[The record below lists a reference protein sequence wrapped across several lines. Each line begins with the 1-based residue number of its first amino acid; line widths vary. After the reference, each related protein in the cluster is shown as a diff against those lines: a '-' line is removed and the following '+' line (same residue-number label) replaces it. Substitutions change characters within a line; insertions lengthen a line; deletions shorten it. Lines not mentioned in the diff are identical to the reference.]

1 VAALLFQNFFFGMV
15 FYNYLYSLPL
25 FYQNVRKFSPIK
37 SALMTLPMVLTQS
50 VASIL
55 SGQYI
60 SRTKRYGEVIW
71 LGYFLF
77 TLGIALTTLFNRT
90 IPQYGII
97 LILIILGYG
106 NGNCF
111 QPTIIALQAH
121 CFKSQRAVVI
131 SVRNFLRCL
140 GGSIG
145 LAISSAIQQNVLKAQ
160 LPEKFKYLSAST
172 YAKPDYSKFSV
183 EDGAAILDAY
193 ARASRMVF
201 VFMAPCAG
209 LCLLTCVFVR
219 DRGLTRPEEA
229 VKGASVKNDE
239 EVKNLSTVTEKE
251 TLEQREMSVH
261 SLDEKEEKDSSEK
274 ADLFNAEKSMEA
286 GQLGVPPKT
295 AHM

>member
-1 VAALLFQNFFFGMV
+1 MV

-25 FYQNVRKFSPIK
+25 YYQNVRKFSPIK

-77 TLGIALTTLFNRT
+77 ALGTALTTLFNRT

-97 LILIILGYG
+97 LILIVQGYG

-140 GGSIG
+140 GGSIA
-145 LAISSAIQQNVLKAQ
+145 LAISAAIQQNVLKAQ

-172 YAKPDYSKFSV
+172 YAKPDYSKFSA
-183 EDGAAILDAY
+183 EDGEAILGAY
-193 ARASRMVF
+193 AKASRMVF

-209 LCLLTCVFVR
+209 LCLFACVFVR

-229 VKGASVKNDE
+229 VKTESVKSDE
-239 EVKNLSTVTEKE
+239 ESKDVSAVSEKE
-251 TLEQREMSVH
+251 ILHQREMSIH
-261 SLDEKEEKDSSEK
+261 SQDEKEAKEDSEK
-274 ADLFNAEKSMEA
+274 NDMLDAEKIMEV

-295 AHM
+295 NSS